1 MNYYSH
7 KHASH
12 VSVSVSVSHDGG
24 WNNRNTRSTETEAS
38 DVRIT
43 ADSTVCTVVKC
54 LLSIHPVKSGPIHP
68 PVLLLSLASSFLPSL
83 PPFLPPVLICPLYS
97 ALECSDAVDAAEDW
111 NRLWMIANAAAR
123 KDNITSDTTED
134 RRASAAS
141 SQCKLLFFYPSIVSW
156 AVFAL
161 NLCLPSSPGGDMSPL
176 SACDVLT
183 HTTPCNVLWGLHN
196 HFNAAELNKCM

>member
-7 KHASH
+7 KHAS

-24 WNNRNTRSTETEAS
+24 WNSRNTRSTETEAS

-68 PVLLLSLASSFLPSL
+68 PRPPPLPRFLLSSL

-141 SQCKLLFFYPSIVSW
+141 SQCKLLFFYPSIVS
-156 AVFAL
+156 
-161 NLCLPSSPGGDMSPL
+161 
-176 SACDVLT
+176 
-183 HTTPCNVLWGLHN
+183 
-196 HFNAAELNKCM
+196 